1 MKGDPMATKKPKRLT
16 LEELQKTC
24 RVIAT
29 YDGEGDLLTKAV
41 LVLINEFRNH
51 RDDRV
56 YIEDT
61 ADSLVIELFRETRA
75 FEQSAYAFAKS
86 VTVPQL

>member
-1 MKGDPMATKKPKRLT
+1 MAATKARRRRRRLT
-16 LEELQKTC
+16 LGELQETC
-24 RVIAT
+24 QVIAT
-29 YDGEGDLLTKAV
+29 YDGEGDLLAKAV

-61 ADSLVIELFRETRA
+61 ADSLAIELFRETRA
-75 FEQSAYAFAKS
+75 FEKAAYSFARSAA
-86 VTVPQL
+86 VPSL